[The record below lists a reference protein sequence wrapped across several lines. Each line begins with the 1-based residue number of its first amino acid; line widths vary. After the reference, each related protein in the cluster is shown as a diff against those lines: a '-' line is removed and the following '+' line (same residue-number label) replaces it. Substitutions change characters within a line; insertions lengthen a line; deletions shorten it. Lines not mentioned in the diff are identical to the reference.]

1 MEVNAVCGVL
11 RGDERR
17 LGVVGG
23 LGLQKIAAW
32 SDERDGGDVCGVA
45 LCGGKLRPDNGSEMR
60 MIGAF
65 VFGEKPGRGDV
76 IEVVTGVV
84 KRCFEGRSPDKDERA
99 DDQAENAGEQAQ
111 TSPRM
116 RMVH

>member
-1 MEVNAVCGVL
+1 MKVNAVRGVL

-23 LGLQKIAAW
+23 LGQQKIAAW
-32 SDERDGGDVCGVA
+32 SDERDGGDMGVVA
-45 LCGGKLRPDNGSEMR
+45 RFGGKVRTGNGSEVR

-65 VFGEKPGRGDV
+65 VLGEKFGGWDV
-76 IEVVTGVV
+76 SEVATVMVE
-84 KRCFEGRSPDKDERA
+84 RRFEGRAPDEDERA

-111 TSPRM
+111 TSPRVG
-116 RMVH
+116 MVH